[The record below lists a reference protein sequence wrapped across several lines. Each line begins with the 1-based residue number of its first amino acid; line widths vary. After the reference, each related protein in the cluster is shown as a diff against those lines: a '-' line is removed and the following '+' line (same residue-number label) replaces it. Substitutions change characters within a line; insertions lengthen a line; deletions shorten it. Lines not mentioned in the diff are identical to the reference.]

1 MAQSW
6 WRGELSF
13 PPHERLTF
21 SLTSQRSSR
30 YLDSIVRSDR
40 DWAADGAYTYV
51 VHVTF
56 CSYVFIFVRAAHI
69 ATLQNKD
76 HSSCSAPFK
85 LFTNVLTSLG

>member
-1 MAQSW
+1 MTQSW
-6 WRGELSF
+6 RRGELSF

-30 YLDSIVRSDR
+30 YMDSIVRSDR

-56 CSYVFIFVRAAHI
+56 CSYVFIFVSAARI
-69 ATLQNKD
+69 AMLQKKD
-76 HSSCSAPFK
+76 DSSCSALIK
-85 LFTNVLTSLG
+85 LFTNVLTCLD